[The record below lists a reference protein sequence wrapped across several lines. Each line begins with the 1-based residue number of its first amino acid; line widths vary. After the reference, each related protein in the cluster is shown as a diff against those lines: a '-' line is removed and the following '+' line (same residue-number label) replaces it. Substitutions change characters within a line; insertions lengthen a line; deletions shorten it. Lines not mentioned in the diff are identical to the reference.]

1 MRHAGKERGQAHG
14 HPNRLSPT
22 PRLTHRGAGFTLV
35 ELMLA
40 VSLFGAIL
48 ASVGGLVM
56 ATARIQGAWNGPTV
70 PEQQIS
76 RAFRQ
81 LAQDLRAART
91 HPQVPVVVE
100 SERLELAR
108 VTGPADG
115 LEWAKVVYRVDTGT
129 SGRHLVRE
137 TLRLHSDG
145 GEEPVGE
152 EMLLAID
159 ALQFQAAVQQGAAGP
174 LLWLAAWDGAAD
186 GIPRLVQVTCTLS
199 AQPGHPSWSLTR
211 AFRQPA
217 GRLPVVTNE

>member
-1 MRHAGKERGQAHG
+1 MISQPRAPRNGST
-14 HPNRLSPT
+14 P
-22 PRLTHRGAGFTLV
+22 PRLERAGFTLV

-56 ATARIQGAWNGPTV
+56 ATARIHGAWNGPTV

-129 SGRHLVRE
+129 SGRHLVR
-137 TLRLHSDG
+137 
-145 GEEPVGE
+145 
-152 EMLLAID
+152 
-159 ALQFQAAVQQGAAGP
+159 
-174 LLWLAAWDGAAD
+174 
-186 GIPRLVQVTCTLS
+186 
-199 AQPGHPSWSLTR
+199 
-211 AFRQPA
+211 
-217 GRLPVVTNE
+217 